1 MENLTLV
8 IPAKNESESL
18 PIVLNELKNLNCKI
32 LVSLKNDDIST
43 IESIKNHNVKIHF
56 QSKSGY
62 GNSLIEAIQN
72 CETELFC
79 IFNADGSFDQK
90 DLDQMRTLCNQHQFI
105 FASRYLKNA
114 GSDDDTLVTYVGNK
128 IFSLMGKILFGLNL
142 NDILYTYVM
151 GKTDYFNKL
160 NIKSD
165 DFRFCVEFPIK
176 LKISR
181 MSYASI
187 PSYEKKRL
195 GGKKKVNAFKDGL
208 LILSEMIKLFINYK
222 ILRNSKI

>member
-1 MENLTLV
+1 MNNLTLI
-8 IPAKNESESL
+8 IPAKNEAESL
-18 PIVLNELKNLNCKI
+18 PIVLEELKNLNCKI
-32 LVSLKNDDIST
+32 LVSMKNDDILT
-43 IESIKNHNVKIHF
+43 INSIKNHNVKIHY

-79 IFNADGSFDQK
+79 IFNADGSFDK
-90 DLDQMRTLCNQHQFI
+90 EDLIKMRELCIENEFV

-114 GSDDDTLVTYVGNK
+114 GSDDDTFITYVGNK
-128 IFSLMGKILFGLNL
+128 IFSLIGKVFFKLNL

-151 GKTDYFNKL
+151 GKTSYFNKL

-176 LKISR
+176 MKLSKMKYTSIS
-181 MSYASI
+181 
-187 PSYEKKRL
+187 SYEKKRL
-195 GGKKKVNAFKDGL
+195 AGKKKVNALKDGF
-208 LILSEMIKLFINYK
+208 LILSEMLKLFFRYK
-222 ILRNSKI
+222 VIRNRKI